1 MSNLYDYLFF
11 FLTYSFL
18 GWCAEVCF
26 CSINTGKFV
35 NRGFLNGP
43 LCPIY
48 GFGMVA
54 LIFFLTPVKDNLI
67 VLFIASFFLTTIL
80 EGLTGYFMKKL
91 FHTVWW
97 DYSDQPFNIGG
108 YVCLSFSLMWAV
120 GGSVMMLFVH
130 PTIAWLLSLINH
142 SVGTA
147 FLWVALSVFTADCV
161 VTVATIAKLNK
172 DMELLNMMAAQL
184 EQGSQALAMRLGNSA
199 IRNDKKFNR
208 QKDEMLEH
216 FEELKAGFINS
227 RSILRSRLIKA
238 FPNMKH
244 EKFNDWLEELK
255 KRYYK

>member
-1 MSNLYDYLFF
+1 
-11 FLTYSFL
+11 
-18 GWCAEVCF
+18 
-26 CSINTGKFV
+26 
-35 NRGFLNGP
+35 
-43 LCPIY
+43 
-48 GFGMVA
+48 
-54 LIFFLTPVKDNLI
+54 
-67 VLFIASFFLTTIL
+67 
-80 EGLTGYFMKKL
+80 MKKL

-142 SVGTA
+142 SVGTV

-161 VTVATIAKLNK
+161 VTVATVAKLNK